1 MRKSTWLP
9 IALLLAGSAFYVYDG
24 MEYNSLMKNLPL
36 MIIDVLIVAAL
47 FWALRKKEEYNK
59 NRPTNN
65 IS

>member
-24 MEYNSLMKNLPL
+24 MEYNSWMKNLPL
-36 MIIDVLIVAAL
+36 MIIDILIVAAL